1 MSIVKRNCAERASVP
16 STPLQG
22 VGTLG
27 TYAKSHS
34 APAEA
39 RATRWMR
46 KAFVD
51 QLLPRSR
58 TWKCHKWSIPQGQ
71 IRAMHS
77 AEFQRAFYAGL
88 EVCASVWACPLCR
101 AKIAERRRAELVAGI
116 ELAKAMGYRVLLLTQ
131 TIPHGIGDDLD
142 KLLVQLKRAQKGFT
156 SDRRALAWRKSLGLV
171 GTVRSFEV
179 TYGQHGWHP
188 HFHTLLILPKDGPS
202 IEQIQAEASAI
213 WCEVAVRV
221 GLPPPHPLH
230 GVNVQDGKA
239 AAAYVSKWGLAE
251 EMTKSASKAAR
262 AGGRSPDQLIDDY
275 AAGDKQAG
283 ALYAAYAKAFKGQ
296 RALVWSRGL
305 KKLLAVQEVSDHELA
320 TASEDESA
328 AIFAR
333 ISAVAWGLLIKR
345 RQQAVLLDLIE
356 RDRHA
361 ANRFLSEIEAQA
373 SHVTG
378 GVTRLRIQQAS
389 LVTSHVTLT
398 SPEKEATH
406 AAEQRDPTVGR
417 GDRHGG

>member
-1 MSIVKRNCAERASVP
+1 
-16 STPLQG
+16 
-22 VGTLG
+22 
-27 TYAKSHS
+27 
-34 APAEA
+34 
-39 RATRWMR
+39 
-46 KAFVD
+46 
-51 QLLPRSR
+51 
-58 TWKCHKWSIPQGQ
+58 
-71 IRAMHS
+71 
-77 AEFQRAFYAGL
+77 
-88 EVCASVWACPLCR
+88 
-101 AKIAERRRAELVAGI
+101 
-116 ELAKAMGYRVLLLTQ
+116 
-131 TIPHGIGDDLD
+131 
-142 KLLVQLKRAQKGFT
+142 
-156 SDRRALAWRKSLGLV
+156 
-171 GTVRSFEV
+171 
-179 TYGQHGWHP
+179 
-188 HFHTLLILPKDGPS
+188 
-202 IEQIQAEASAI
+202 
-213 WCEVAVRV
+213 
-221 GLPPPHPLH
+221 
-230 GVNVQDGKA
+230 
-239 AAAYVSKWGLAE
+239 
-251 EMTKSASKAAR
+251 MTKSASKAAR